1 MTYFIYIT
9 LPLIMGAALI
19 AAWLRVL
26 PYLAIIGLLIFIAT
40 WLFG

>member
-26 PYLAIIGLLIFIAT
+26 PYVAVTAFLIFVAT